1 MLFTEDG
8 EIVRPLTNPDHP
20 LKGREAIRELGA
32 KLPPAMLSG
41 SRHVCSNFI
50 VDVLSPDS
58 AVCRSLFMRF
68 GDSRP
73 LAERQVALPM
83 AEALPS
89 VAEYEER
96 MVRTREGWRIRCRVG
111 RFVLGSV

>member
-1 MLFTEDG
+1 
-8 EIVRPLTNPDHP
+8 
-20 LKGREAIRELGA
+20 
-32 KLPPAMLSG
+32 
-41 SRHVCSNFI
+41 
-50 VDVLSPDS
+50 
-58 AVCRSLFMRF
+58 MRF

>member
-1 MLFTEDG
+1 M
-8 EIVRPLTNPDHP
+8 RPSTCPYHP

-41 SRHVCSNFI
+41 SRHVRSNFI
-50 VDVLSPDS
+50 VDVLSPGS

-68 GDSRP
+68 GDNRP
-73 LAERQVALPM
+73 FAERQVALPM
-83 AEALPS
+83 TEALRS
-89 VAEYEER
+89 AGEYEER
-96 MVRTREGWRIRCRVG
+96 MVRAREGWRIRSRVG